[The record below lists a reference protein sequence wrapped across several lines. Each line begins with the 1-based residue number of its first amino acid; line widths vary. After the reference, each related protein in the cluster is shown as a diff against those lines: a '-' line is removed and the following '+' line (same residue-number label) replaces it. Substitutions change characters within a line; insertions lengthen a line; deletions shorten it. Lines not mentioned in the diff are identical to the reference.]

1 MMVLIDTSSW
11 IHFLRPNGDAQA
23 RTRVGA
29 ILVAGDA
36 CWCPVV
42 RLELWN
48 GAGGSQEKK
57 VLSDMERHLHS
68 LEIDG
73 EVWNLACDLARKART
88 GGVSIPATDLLIA
101 ACARRHGT
109 QLEHT
114 DSDFDQLDRVC

>member
-1 MMVLIDTSSW
+1 MVLIDTSSW

-23 RTRVGA
+23 RRRVEA

-57 VLSDMERHLHS
+57 VLRDMESQLPS
-68 LEIDG
+68 LVIDG
-73 EVWNLACDLARKART
+73 EVWNLACDLARKARAQ
-88 GGVSIPATDLLIA
+88 GVSIPATDLLIA
-101 ACARRHGT
+101 ACARRHGMK
-109 QLEHT
+109 LEHS
-114 DSDFDQLDRVC
+114 DSDFVQLDRVC